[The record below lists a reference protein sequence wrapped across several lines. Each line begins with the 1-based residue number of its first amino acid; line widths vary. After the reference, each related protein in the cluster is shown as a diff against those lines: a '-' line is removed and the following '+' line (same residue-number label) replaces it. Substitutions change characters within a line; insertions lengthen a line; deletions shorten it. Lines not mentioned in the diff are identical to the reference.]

1 MNSNFKLIADNLHFS
16 EGPRWKD
23 GKLWFSDFYHHAVMT
38 ADEMGNVEKIVDV
51 PNQPSGLGWLPN
63 GDLIIVSMLDRKLLK
78 FKDGNLT
85 EHADMSKLTPFRCN
99 DMVVDKNGNA
109 YVGNFGSIMG
119 TPIINQPQVGI
130 IAIGVIR
137 KLPSVIETDKGDF
150 VGIRKK
156 LILSHTY
163 DHRIINGSIGGNFV
177 KRVAEYLE
185 EWDMNQTI

>member
-99 DMVVDKNGNA
+99 DMVVDKNG
-109 YVGNFGSIMG
+109 
-119 TPIINQPQVGI
+119 
-130 IAIGVIR
+130 
-137 KLPSVIETDKGDF
+137 
-150 VGIRKK
+150 
-156 LILSHTY
+156 TY
-163 DHRIINGSIGGNFV
+163 KSR
-177 KRVAEYLE
+177 L
-185 EWDMNQTI
+185 